1 MTAQGASGRDG
12 GRRKLIARAPS
23 DRTDRTLRIYEIR
36 KKGEGRV
43 GSSGVDWFGL
53 DWIALEWLELSL
65 SLAAAS
71 AMRTASHL
79 IRNFTAIVL

>member
-65 SLAAAS
+65 SLLQQ
-71 AMRTASHL
+71 HL
-79 IRNFTAIVL
+79 P